1 MTKVTHQRHNA
12 EPRQRLAGA
21 FILALVLSL
30 VLAPAASA
38 AVGVVESTADVIK
51 DTTEAVKDTTN
62 VVAPAKD
69 SGQAKDPGQTVKDT
83 SNKVGET
90 ATDTGGKVG
99 DTATNTGGK
108 VGDAVGGPVGGAV
121 KDTTDKVGSTVKDGT
136 KTTGDAITKAGESTG
151 TAVSKVYNDTMDTTA
166 GLIGGDGGKKKKG
179 KTTKASGKITNGN
192 KNDENVSVAAFAASR
207 EAFPLAGAEARYI
220 KPVAEV
226 PALETASRFLDAR
239 TPQQF
244 FEAAVEAAKRF
255 AFPLALTILVVA
267 FLLIQNKI
275 DSKDPKLAMAS
286 VDLEEDLLSFS

>member
-38 AVGVVESTADVIK
+38 AVGVVESTTDVIK
-51 DTTEAVKDTTN
+51 DTTETVS
-62 VVAPAKD
+62 AP
-69 SGQAKDPGQTVKDT
+69 AKDPGQAVKET
-83 SNKVGET
+83 TNKVGDTTTET
-90 ATDTGGKVG
+90 GNTVGETVTDTGGKVG
-99 DTATNTGGK
+99 DSA
-108 VGDAVGGPVGGAV
+108 DGPVGGAV
-121 KDTTDKVGSTVKDGT
+121 KDTTEKIGSTVKDGT
-136 KTTGDAITKAGESTG
+136 KTTGDTVTSVGG
-151 TAVSKVYNDTMDTTA
+151 TAGGTVSKVYNDTLDTTV

-179 KTTKASGKITNGN
+179 KTTKASGKITN

-220 KPVAEV
+220 EPVAKA
-226 PALETASRFLDAR
+226 PALETASTFLDAR
-239 TPQQF
+239 TPQQLL
-244 FEAAVEAAKRF
+244 EAAIEAAKRF

-267 FLLIQNKI
+267 FLLIQNRI